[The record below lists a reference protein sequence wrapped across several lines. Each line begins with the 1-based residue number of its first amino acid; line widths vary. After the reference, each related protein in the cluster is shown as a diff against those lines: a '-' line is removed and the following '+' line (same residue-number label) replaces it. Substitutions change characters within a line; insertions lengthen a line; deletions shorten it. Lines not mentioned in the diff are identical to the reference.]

1 MAAVNVR
8 LYYCGIS
15 GVARSFATQ
24 VGGEGE
30 IKLVSFLRINITNVY
45 HPQIRKNKR
54 IANST
59 NEK

>member
-15 GVARSFATQ
+15 GVAKDFTTQ
-24 VGGEGE
+24 VGGGE

-45 HPQIRKNKR
+45 HTQIRKNKR